1 LDKWQIINRKI
12 LTLDELRRKI
22 LSWRLTGNKIVFT
35 NGCFDILHR
44 GHLKLLLEAAAL
56 GQVLVVGVN
65 SDASVRRLKGV
76 NRPVNNAQDRL
87 MALAAMEF
95 VDAVVLF
102 EEDDPGL
109 LIQAILPEV
118 LVKGNDYTIDQIAG
132 AREVTGSG
140 GKVVLV
146 PLLEGYSTSALL
158 EKMGRP
164 V

>member
-1 LDKWQIINRKI
+1 MDKWQIINRKI

-65 SDASVRRLKGV
+65 SDASVRRLKGA